1 MDLSLIIAAALT
13 LAVVAVLLIW
23 REPVLAWTQRST
35 AFLREV
41 RAEVRKVTWP
51 GWDDLRR
58 STVVITIIVIII
70 GIVIGLMD
78 WLFSMILIDFFGR
91 AFG

>member
-1 MDLSLIIAAALT
+1 MSLSLLIAAVLT
-13 LAVVAVLLIW
+13 LAVIVALLVW

-35 AFLREV
+35 AFIREV
-41 RAEVRKVTWP
+41 RGEVRKVTWP

-78 WLFSMILIDFFGR
+78 WMFSMILIDFFGR

>member
-1 MDLSLIIAAALT
+1 VDLSLLIAAALT
-13 LAVVAVLLIW
+13 LAVVVALLIW

-35 AFLREV
+35 VFIREV
-41 RAEVRKVTWP
+41 RAEVRKITWP

-58 STVVITIIVIII
+58 STLVITIIVIVI

>member
-1 MDLSLIIAAALT
+1 MDLSLLIATALT
-13 LAVVAVLLIW
+13 LAVVVALLIW
-23 REPVLAWTQRST
+23 REPVLAWAQRST
-35 AFLREV
+35 VFIREV
-41 RAEVRKVTWP
+41 RAEVRKITWP

-58 STVVITIIVIII
+58 STLVITIIVIVI

-78 WLFSMILIDFFGR
+78 WLFSRILIDFFGR